1 MVIYVLFIC
10 TWLYMYFLYVHGYIC
25 TVYMYMVIYVLFI
38 CTWLYMYCLYVSFV
52 SFIFE
57 NKRIVYMYMV
67 KVVQLFFRFKFS
79 LYLCILVR
87 LRNTHVFADHA
98 QILFWNQPL
107 LSKTGLVSLSLYI
120 YTHI

>member
-1 MVIYVLFIC
+1 MYMVIYVLFIC
-10 TWLYMYFLYVHGYIC
+10 TWLYMYFLHVHGYIC

-67 KVVQLFFRFKFS
+67 KVVQFFF
-79 LYLCILVR
+79 V
-87 LRNTHVFADHA
+87 
-98 QILFWNQPL
+98 
-107 LSKTGLVSLSLYI
+107 LSLV
-120 YTHI
+120 YTYAF